1 MFAFIDRMLGF
12 DACAIY
18 NGYINMCA
26 CCSYPFDSTLHA
38 MSIPIYMIPTEGV
51 VGKR

>member
-18 NGYINMCA
+18 NGYIIINSEVKPRCLLSEDMK
-26 CCSYPFDSTLHA
+26 Y
-38 MSIPIYMIPTEGV
+38 V
-51 VGKR
+51 

>member
-18 NGYINMCA
+18 NGYIIINSEDVPRYFLSEDMKYVRKMVCEIRE
-26 CCSYPFDSTLHA
+26 S
-38 MSIPIYMIPTEGV
+38 
-51 VGKR
+51 GKR

>member
-1 MFAFIDRMLGF
+1 MTNDYFTLVTDSFYK
-12 DACAIY
+12 IY

-38 MSIPIYMIPTEGV
+38 MSIPIYMIPTEGY
-51 VGKR
+51 KC

>member
-18 NGYINMCA
+18 NGYIIINSEDVPHCFFIGGYEV
-26 CCSYPFDSTLHA
+26 CSKNGLRNTR
-38 MSIPIYMIPTEGV
+38 E
-51 VGKR
+51 R